1 MTKDEKLVALQMW
14 ESTINESDSVFDP
27 MIEMMGLHPDGALCE
42 IFGRLQ
48 SDLTE
53 SVSMAVGDTNGWLAW
68 YWLEN
73 DMGNKGMEAGYNG
86 NLKKIR
92 FVDELLELIE
102 QGQSTDTKL

>member
-1 MTKDEKLVALQMW
+1 MNKEQKLVALKMW

-42 IFGRLQ
+42 LVGRLQ

-102 QGQSTDTKL
+102 QDQLTDTK

>member
-1 MTKDEKLVALQMW
+1 
-14 ESTINESDSVFDP
+14 
-27 MIEMMGLHPDGALCE
+27 
-42 IFGRLQ
+42 
-48 SDLTE
+48 
-53 SVSMAVGDTNGWLAW
+53 MAIGDASGWLAW

-102 QGQSTDTKL
+102 QGQSTDTKS

>member
-1 MTKDEKLVALQMW
+1 MTKDEKLEALKMW

-42 IFGRLQ
+42 LVGRLQ

-73 DMGNKGMEAGYNG
+73 DMGNKGMEAGHDA

-102 QGQSTDTKL
+102 QDQSTDTKS